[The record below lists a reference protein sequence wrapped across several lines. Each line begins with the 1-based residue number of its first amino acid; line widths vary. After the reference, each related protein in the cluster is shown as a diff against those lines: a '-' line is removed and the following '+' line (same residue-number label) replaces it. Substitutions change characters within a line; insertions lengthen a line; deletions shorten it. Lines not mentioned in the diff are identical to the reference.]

1 MKGRRPQVAKKYT
14 ASGRMR
20 RGRPGQGGPLRDSA
34 TPIRLWWYVF
44 ASHEQRAPAFPRT
57 QMPLRG
63 DRLKLTTTLWETLSA
78 QRDALWPSP
87 TVSHIGDEKLRGYMP
102 RS

>member
-1 MKGRRPQVAKKYT
+1 MKGRRSQVAKKYT

-44 ASHEQRAPAFPRT
+44 ASHEQRATAFPRT

-63 DRLKLTTTLWETLSA
+63 DRLKLTTTLRETLSA
-78 QRDALWPSP
+78 
-87 TVSHIGDEKLRGYMP
+87 
-102 RS
+102 

>member
-1 MKGRRPQVAKKYT
+1 MKGLRPQVAKKYM

-44 ASHEQRAPAFPRT
+44 ASHEQRATAFPSDSDAAAPRQT
-57 QMPLRG
+57 Q
-63 DRLKLTTTLWETLSA
+63 TNTTLRETLSA
-78 QRDALWPSP
+78 
-87 TVSHIGDEKLRGYMP
+87 
-102 RS
+102 